1 MKINTQ
7 LNQEDSY
14 IASKDLL
21 AAINTA
27 LFLKRPLLISGEPG
41 TGKTECADFVARQ
54 LRIAYPDK
62 FKSETALRF
71 NTKSVSQSTDL
82 FYQYDAV
89 GHFGDQGNGLK
100 QSFISFNSLGKAVL
114 RTHDSQEEWASFQNY
129 QTEVAN
135 GNEGF
140 GSVVLIDEIDKAP
153 RDFPNDLLAELEK
166 PPFKFNIKE
175 LNHLEFKQHDE
186 MPIIVII
193 TSNSEKGLPDAF
205 LRRCVFHHISFPEPN
220 LLLEIVKAK
229 LHSNNPVFAD
239 AIHLFNRFRSLT
251 NIGKPPATSELID
264 WISCLIEENLLDEEL
279 QELPTASAEY
289 RKKLKDTLGVIAKN
303 KADFEILNHEIERK

>member
-1 MKINTQ
+1 MKIRINS
-7 LNQEDSY
+7 NQEDNY
-14 IASKDLL
+14 KASKDLL

-27 LFLKRPLLISGEPG
+27 LFLRRPLLISGEPG

-54 LRIAYPDK
+54 LKKAYPEK

-89 GHFGDQGNGLK
+89 GHFGDQENGSK
-100 QSFISFNSLGKAVL
+100 ESFISFNSLGKAVL
-114 RTHDSQEEWASFQNY
+114 RTHASNEDWASFQNY
-129 QTEVAN
+129 RTEVAN

-175 LNHLEFKQHDE
+175 LNHLEFKQNDE

-205 LRRCVFHHISFPEPN
+205 LRRCVFHHISFPKPEV
-220 LLLEIVKAK
+220 LLEIVKAK
-229 LHSNNPVFAD
+229 LHSNDPGFTK
-239 AIHLFNRFRSLT
+239 AIELFERFRSLT

-264 WISCLIEENLLDEEL
+264 WISCLMEEKLLEKEL
-279 QELPTASAEY
+279 GELPTASKKY
-289 RKKLKDTLGVIAKN
+289 REKLKDTLGVIAKN
-303 KADFEILNHEIERK
+303 KADFDILNREIERK